1 MLSINLQPSL
11 RFIGTLFIAMA
22 LFSLSGGHWAV
33 LQGVAWGRMI
43 QEYSAQGS
51 FSSAVEKTFGGKYR
65 CSLCKKIEHAKQQE
79 KKNTF
84 VNEIF
89 KKKEGVLE
97 QPFSF
102 SKFFPASF
110 QFFLIKENLYGGPIM
125 RPLLQPPRIIAASAA
140 RSAPASLRDSLL
152 STVV

>member
-33 LQGVAWGRMI
+33 LQSVAWGRMI
-43 QEYSAQGS
+43 QSYSSQGS
-51 FSSAVEKTFGGKYR
+51 FSSAVEKTFSGKYR
-65 CSLCKKIEHAKQQE
+65 CSLCKKIEYAKQQE
-79 KKNTF
+79 KKNDF

-97 QPFSF
+97 QLFSF
-102 SKFFPASF
+102 SKIFPTSF
-110 QFFLIKENLYGGPIM
+110 HFPRIRKSFYGGPIM
-125 RPLLQPPRIIAASAA
+125 RPLLQPPRIA
-140 RSAPASLRDSLL
+140 
-152 STVV
+152 

>member
-1 MLSINLQPSL
+1 MLRINLQRPF
-11 RFIGTLFIAMA
+11 RFISTLAIAMA

-43 QEYSAQGS
+43 QSYSSQGS
-51 FSSAVEKTFGGKYR
+51 FSSAVEKTLSGKYR
-65 CSLCKKIEHAKQQE
+65 CSLCKKIEQAKQQE
-79 KKNTF
+79 KKNAF
-84 VNEIF
+84 VNETF

-102 SKFFPASF
+102 SKIFPASF

-125 RPLLQPPRIIAASAA
+125 RPLLQPPRIA
-140 RSAPASLRDSLL
+140 
-152 STVV
+152 